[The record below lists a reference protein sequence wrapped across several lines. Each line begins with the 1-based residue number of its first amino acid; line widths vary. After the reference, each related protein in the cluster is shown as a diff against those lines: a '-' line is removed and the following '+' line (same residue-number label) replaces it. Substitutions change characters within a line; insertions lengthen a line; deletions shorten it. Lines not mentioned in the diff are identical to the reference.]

1 VEAQTW
7 RMDLQNKIQ
16 GTRLLFM
23 RTPVVLRKPIIA
35 WSLTTPFTSH
45 ISWIYNILLVLSFFF
60 CVWTARIS
68 GQDQR
73 KPNTAQDPDPSVLMS
88 PGDYERF
95 LPFLFMDVR
104 SKACVRERERERWGK
119 PSLYHSRATCRELQN
134 LERGNENCLGEWK
147 EQNVPC
153 NLRVLY
159 CCSWDLGFVLNTMF
173 RD

>member
-1 VEAQTW
+1 VARNRREAKKASHERVEAQTW

-104 SKACVRERERERWGK
+104 SKACVRERETEREREMGK
-119 PSLYHSRATCRELQN
+119 AITLSFSCYVSGAAKSWAWKWELFRRMKGT
-134 LERGNENCLGEWK
+134 ER
-147 EQNVPC
+147 
-153 NLRVLY
+153 
-159 CCSWDLGFVLNTMF
+159 SM
-173 RD
+173 